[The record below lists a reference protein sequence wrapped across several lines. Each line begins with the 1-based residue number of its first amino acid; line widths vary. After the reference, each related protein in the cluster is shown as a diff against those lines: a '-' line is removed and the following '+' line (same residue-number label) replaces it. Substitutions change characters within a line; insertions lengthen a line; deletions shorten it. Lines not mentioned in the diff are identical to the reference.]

1 MEEKDP
7 KTLKRRFVLV
17 KDQDGK
23 EYVCRIE
30 DLKNPDELTE
40 DEKAACF
47 PPPPAF
53 E

>member
-1 MEEKDP
+1 MDKPKDP
-7 KTLKRRFVLV
+7 KPRKRFVRV
-17 KDQDGK
+17 TDKDGT

-30 DLKNPDELTE
+30 DLKNPDQLSEE
-40 DEKAACF
+40 EKAACF